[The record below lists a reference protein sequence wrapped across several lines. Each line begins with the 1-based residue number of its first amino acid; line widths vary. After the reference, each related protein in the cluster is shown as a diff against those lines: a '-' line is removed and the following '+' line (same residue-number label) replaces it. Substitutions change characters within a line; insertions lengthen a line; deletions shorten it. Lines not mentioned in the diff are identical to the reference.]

1 MNKYCTQENMQEKKF
16 MQQLQNYFSK
26 IEKEFSE
33 HAFRSILQ
41 QLQNYLFK
49 IEKKEQKN
57 LHLEELNSNAS
68 HHGNMGAEKPC

>member
-1 MNKYCTQENMQEKKF
+1 MQEKKF

-41 QLQNYLFK
+41 QLQNDFFK
-49 IEKKEQKN
+49 IEKRNKRT
-57 LHLEELNSNAS
+57 
-68 HHGNMGAEKPC
+68 CI